1 MYLNSVMNEEL
12 RTIQIIIQDS
22 VNIKMYTHISYLRDC
37 LSSDIANQATRL

>member
-22 VNIKMYTHISYLRDC
+22 VNIKMYTHIFPIYVT
-37 LSSDIANQATRL
+37 A